1 MPLPKKHPSL
11 DIVKK
16 VKRVKDES
24 NVLEE
29 KDYIPMVLTTKMK
42 LDKKKKNNMNMN
54 EIFVTDKKDKLSP
67 ITKPSPLRKD
77 NMNAYQYKD
86 KPIYMPSINDFR
98 ELT

>member
-1 MPLPKKHPSL
+1 
-11 DIVKK
+11 
-16 VKRVKDES
+16 
-24 NVLEE
+24 
-29 KDYIPMVLTTKMK
+29 
-42 LDKKKKNNMNMN
+42 MN